1 MTLTLAILF
10 ACGPKATPQPVTA
23 AVAEA
28 APTGASLASARL
40 PGDAASQAF
49 AKRLVTTP
57 ITDFS
62 PTEGGAI
69 SFSWTRVTFGGDNA
83 WRAEGRMRDPE
94 GESVSCTESGTW
106 ELEPAEG
113 ENVAIVA
120 LAQAQGDCPGR
131 PSTGT
136 ARYRLLAEGDGWK
149 VQVR

>member
-1 MTLTLAILF
+1 MTLVLSLLL
-10 ACGPKATPQPVTA
+10 ACGPKAAPQPVA
-23 AVAEA
+23 AAAAEA
-28 APTGASLASARL
+28 APSGASLDGAKL
-40 PGDAASQAF
+40 PGDAASRSF

-57 ITDFS
+57 IVDFS
-62 PTEGGAI
+62 PTEGGGIA
-69 SFSWTRVTFGGDNA
+69 FTWTRVTFGGDNA

-94 GESVSCTESGTW
+94 GETVSCTESGTW
-106 ELEPAEG
+106 ELEPAESEG
-113 ENVAIVA
+113 VAIVA